1 MNKTD
6 EVKKLEKE
14 IKALTRN
21 LYRKVIAYYRACGVQ
36 LYKDNKSDIQMYS
49 TAAFGIACNEDGSF
63 RKVCSLTIK
72 DKNGE
77 YPNLFCETKFKRG
90 DWNPNKDKDNINE

>member
-6 EVKKLEKE
+6 EVKKLKKE
-14 IKALTRN
+14 IRTLTRK
-21 LYRKVIAYYRACGVQ
+21 LHRKVIAYYRACGVQ
-36 LYKDNKSDIQMYS
+36 LYKDNKPGIQMYS
-49 TAAFGIACNEDGSF
+49 TATFGIACNEDGSF

-77 YPNLFCETKFKRG
+77 YPDLFWEYEFKRG
-90 DWNPNKDKDNINE
+90 DWDPNKDNINE

>member
-6 EVKKLEKE
+6 EAKKLEKE
-14 IKALTRN
+14 VKVLTRK
-21 LYRKVIAYYRACGVQ
+21 LYRKIIAYYRACGVQ
-36 LYKDNKSDIQMYS
+36 LIKDNKPGIQMYCNG
-49 TAAFGIACNEDGSF
+49 TFGIACNEDSTF

-77 YPNLFCETKFKRG
+77 YPDLVYETEFNKG
-90 DWNPNKDKDNINE
+90 DWNPNKDNINE